1 MEICAGS
8 PKYRSVGR
16 DLSRPDDRQFVHFCL
31 VLLPV
36 ACCCVGIPGVI
47 NGAPTLRRVC
57 LACRVGRDIH
67 VARRSGAFCVH
78 AVLCASRGSDA
89 AVVLLRLNEHV
100 VSVCQRTLMLFLC
113 VGSGPQTCSFLI
125 LLSVLL
131 LIVCS
136 FRMPVGTGGV
146 SGRTYAFAAAD
157 IQFAGSY
164 EWAAGCQRGRPV

>member
-1 MEICAGS
+1 MRRTAKRLWLFNVHGLAPGRPETWAAAGRGGFVQTR
-8 PKYRSVGR
+8 RSVV
-16 DLSRPDDRQFVHFCL
+16 S
-31 VLLPV
+31 
-36 ACCCVGIPGVI
+36 GI
-47 NGAPTLRRVC
+47 A
-57 LACRVGRDIH
+57 GRDIH
-67 VARRSGAFCVH
+67 VARRSGAFRVH

-157 IQFAGSY
+157 IQFAGSC
-164 EWAAGCQRGRPV
+164 EWVAGCQRGRPV